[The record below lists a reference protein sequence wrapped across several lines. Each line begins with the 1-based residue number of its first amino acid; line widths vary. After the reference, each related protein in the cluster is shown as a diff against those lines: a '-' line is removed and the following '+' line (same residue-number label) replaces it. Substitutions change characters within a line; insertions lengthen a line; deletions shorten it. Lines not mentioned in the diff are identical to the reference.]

1 MAGKGVKFLSGPRIR
16 ITVGGNTISYAIGLN
31 VSVSI
36 SVTPV
41 MILGKYSVGS
51 FEPVAYNL
59 VRGTMVL
66 VKQKVGANDNL
77 LQNPKTATAGEG
89 SNGTN
94 LASHLDPE
102 LVLLSQTF
110 DLDIMVNT
118 IYKDKT
124 DPLKI
129 NTRGQDKEL
138 LRIYD
143 CRLTSH
149 SNAITVGQALNDTL
163 SFEGLMA
170 LDQSGINSADPIFD
184 TPSQRTLSK

>member
-16 ITVGGNTISYAIGLN
+16 ITVGGNTVSYAIGLN
-31 VSVSI
+31 ISVSI

-41 MILGKYSVGS
+41 TLLGKYNVGS

-66 VKQKVGANDNL
+66 VKAKVGANDNL
-77 LQNPKTATAGEG
+77 LQDPS
-89 SNGTN
+89 SNGKNIGTN

-118 IYKDKT
+118 ILEREKT
-124 DPLKI
+124 AKENKKGED
-129 NTRGQDKEL
+129 QEL
-138 LRIYD
+138 LRIFD

-170 LDQSGINSADPIFD
+170 LDQNGINTSGSIFD
-184 TPSQRTLSK
+184 TPSQPTLST

>member
-16 ITVGGNTISYAIGLN
+16 ITVGGNTVSYAIGLN

-41 MILGKYSVGS
+41 MLLGKYSVGS

-66 VKQKVGANDNL
+66 VKAKVGANDNL
-77 LQNPKTATAGEG
+77 LQDPTKDKPGA
-89 SNGTN
+89 GTN

-110 DLDIMVNT
+110 DLDVMVSTILENT
-118 IYKDKT
+118 SKDATESQKGA
-124 DPLKI
+124 DV
-129 NTRGQDKEL
+129 EL
-138 LRIYD
+138 LKIYD

-163 SFEGLMA
+163 SFEGLLVLDSLAITTPDAIYDIASAPA
-170 LDQSGINSADPIFD
+170 LGS
-184 TPSQRTLSK
+184 